1 MSITLN
7 QEDKGITVTT
17 YEEFKQLFE
26 TQPTRV
32 VKAHYDQFTAQLFTY
47 MGKRKETHG
56 ELAQSA
62 AKRSMILAE
71 VLAGRGVKHV
81 H

>member
-7 QEDKGITVTT
+7 QEDKGITVNT

-26 TQPTRV
+26 VQPTKI

-47 MGKRKETHG
+47 MGKKKETHG
-56 ELAQSA
+56 ELAEGA
-62 AKRSMILAE
+62 ARRSMILAE
-71 VLAGRGVKHV
+71 VLAGRGNKHV